1 MRVFASD
8 GPSGTLTTHAE
19 LSFLI
24 PSNYCI
30 TCIVPSGQDSRYKM
44 AAEDY
49 EEDTR
54 PAPQMQQHLER
65 PKAGSR
71 THSAMPKTEIV
82 INVYDLL
89 PVCLT
94 TTLLVS

>member
-1 MRVFASD
+1 
-8 GPSGTLTTHAE
+8 
-19 LSFLI
+19 
-24 PSNYCI
+24 
-30 TCIVPSGQDSRYKM
+30 M

-49 EEDTR
+49 REGTR
-54 PAPQMQQHLER
+54 PASQMRQHLER

-71 THSAMPKTEIV
+71 TRSAISKTEIV

-94 TTLLVS
+94 NKLFVS